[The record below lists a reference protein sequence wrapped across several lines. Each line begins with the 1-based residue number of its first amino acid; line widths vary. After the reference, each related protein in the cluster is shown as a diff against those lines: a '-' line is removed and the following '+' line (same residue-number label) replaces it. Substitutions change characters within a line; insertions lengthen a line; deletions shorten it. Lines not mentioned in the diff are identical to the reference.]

1 MITKSYDNRRK
12 SGLFENAVKSIQ
24 LGIEDYQSDDPKR
37 TISAVRNY
45 YAGILLLSKEVLI
58 RKVPNANPQD
68 VIGVR
73 YKPIPDGNGG
83 VSFRIESE
91 NTIDFVA
98 IGKRFNDFG
107 LRIDQSSL
115 KVLNRIRNHLEHYFS
130 DEPHEAVRE
139 AVAKTFPVV
148 VELFRMAKEMPHE
161 ALGSA
166 WETILNEKDIYEQ
179 ELGMC
184 QKSFEAI
191 EWPVSIL
198 SDVEFSCPEC
208 HSSLVEQ
215 IDSENDNYEI
225 MVCICKLCGNRFT
238 SEKAIER
245 ALEVHFEWESYMA
258 VTDGGV
264 QPVHHCPECGI
275 EAYLLT
281 ENQIGC
287 AWCQTTLGEC
297 HRCSIELT
305 PENVSSDRLNICSY
319 CEHIMFKDD

>member
-1 MITKSYDNRRK
+1 MITKPYGNRRK
-12 SGLFENAVKSIQ
+12 SELFENAVKSIQ

-37 TISAVRNY
+37 AISAVRNY

-58 RKVPNANPQD
+58 RKVPNANPKD
-68 VIGVR
+68 VIGAR
-73 YKPIPDGNGG
+73 YKPMPDGSGG
-83 VSFRIESE
+83 VFFTTESE

-98 IGKRFNDFG
+98 VGKRFKDFG

-115 KVLNRIRNHLEHYFS
+115 RALNRIRNDLEHYFS
-130 DEPHEAVRE
+130 NESHEAARE
-139 AVAKTFPVV
+139 VIAKTFPVV

-166 WETILNEKDIYEQ
+166 WEIMLKEKDIYEQ
-179 ELGMC
+179 ELGIC
-184 QKSFEAI
+184 RKSFEAV
-191 EWPVSIL
+191 EWPVGIL
-198 SDVEFSCPEC
+198 SDVKFSCPEC

-215 IDSENDNYEI
+215 IDSENNNYE
-225 MVCICKLCGNRFT
+225 MMDCICKLCGNRFT
-238 SEKAIER
+238 SERAIER
-245 ALEVHFEWESYMA
+245 ALEVYFEWESYVAM
-258 VTDGGV
+258 TDGGV

-297 HRCSIELT
+297 HLCSTELT
-305 PENVSSDRLNICSY
+305 PENVSFDALGMCAY
-319 CEHIMFKDD
+319 CEYVMSKND